1 MISKSLNILIVTLIA
16 FSCYGQK
23 VTNDN
28 YQNTL
33 LTFQS
38 PPAEYTSAPFF
49 VWNGKMTKEEIKIY
63 LNDFKSKGILQVFI
77 HPRPGMIT
85 TYLTEEWFDL
95 FTYTLELGKS
105 LGMKIWIY
113 DENSYPSGFA
123 GGGVPDALPETAG
136 RNLIFYKTSKPDTIP
151 NPWAAYRKE
160 GETFIE
166 KATKDY
172 IPGEYVVAVL
182 KEWDKSQWYG
192 GFSFVDLMQR
202 KTTDKFIDLTMK
214 EYQKRYGAEFGKTI
228 PGVFMDEP
236 TIAPEGSKGISV
248 HYTPELFAA
257 FQKKWGYD
265 LRPELSLLF
274 EDFGDYRKIHHNF
287 YSVLLDLFIEN
298 WAIPYSDYCKKNN
311 ILLTGHYWDH
321 EWPNPGGVPDNM
333 AITAFSTQPGIDL
346 LFNNWYT
353 GYSGQ
358 FGNSRMV
365 KELSSVA
372 NQMGYKRTLSETYG
386 GAGWNL
392 TFKDQKRILDWE
404 CALGVN
410 QVNQHLSHQTIIG
423 SRKRDYPQSF
433 SYHEPWWDDYK
444 TMADY
449 ISRLSVAM
457 SQGAQVN
464 KILVIEPTTTG
475 WMNHSRSWAPNW
487 RKEGGWKEGKTGGL
501 CNAFHSFVATLEA
514 DQVEYDLGC
523 EDMMKRFGAIT
534 GKELKIGKASYN
546 LVILPPA
553 TENLDKETVI
563 LLEKYMKAGG
573 KVLSFAGVP
582 GYVNGVKSN
591 LLAKAISNPAI
602 WINGKS
608 DKIAESIFAINN
620 PAVSFSAS
628 PAGSRIFHQ
637 TRELSDARL
646 VFIANVHDSLQTSG
660 DFYLQGGSV
669 EKWDLFTGKTE
680 AYPFEREN
688 GLLKIKY
695 DLPAAG
701 SVLLCISQ
709 KQKPSVVEA
718 KQPGKAIPF
727 TDTLSVKRLFPNVL
741 TMDICDLRI
750 HGKTRKDMYVTHA
763 CVEVFKEFGFD
774 DNPWNGVQY
783 KDATIRKDT
792 FNTASGFEADFWLT
806 IENGVDTKTMKLVCE
821 RPEIFKLSVN
831 GQALNPIK
839 GEWWLDRGFA
849 VYQAGEFLKPG
860 KNKITV
866 RVSPMSVFAE
876 LEAVYVLGDFA
887 VEPQP
892 IGFKLIP
899 PVKLSL
905 DAWSKSGMAFY
916 GNKVSYSHACDINN
930 EPGKKYSIRLKSW
943 RGTIADVTVNGSKA
957 GIIAWDPYDLDIT
970 DLVKNGGNEISV
982 QVCGSLYNTLG
993 PHHSKMDLGAVDPW
1007 KFYWFG
1013 EGKTLQ
1019 GKDYNFVEYGLFQ
1032 DYELIER

>member
-1 MISKSLNILIVTLIA
+1 MNKALYIFVFLIIA
-16 FSCYGQK
+16 SSGKGQTT
-23 VTNDN
+23 TNDN

-33 LTFQS
+33 KAFYS

-49 VWNGKMTKEEIKIY
+49 VWNGKMTKEEIEYY

-85 TYLTEEWFDL
+85 TYLTDEWFEL
-95 FTYTLELGKS
+95 YTYTIKLGKK
-105 LGMKIWIY
+105 LGMKILIY

-123 GGGVPDALPETAG
+123 GGGVPAAMPETAG
-136 RNLIFYKTSKPDTIP
+136 RNLVFYKTSKPDTIQ

-160 GETFIE
+160 GGNYIE

-172 IPGEYVVAVL
+172 IPGEYVIAII

-214 EYQKRYGAEFGKTI
+214 EYQKRYGDEFGKTI

-236 TIAPEGSKGISV
+236 NIAPEWSKGISV
-248 HYTPELFAA
+248 HHTPELFAA

-265 LRPELSLLF
+265 LRPELPLLF
-274 EDFGDYRKIHHNF
+274 EDTGEYRKIRHNF

-298 WAIPYSDYCKKNN
+298 WAKPYSEYCTKNN
-311 ILLTGHYWDH
+311 LLLTGHYWDH

-333 AITAFSTQPGIDL
+333 AMTAFSTQPGIDL

-365 KELSSVA
+365 KELRSVA

-410 QVNQHLSHQTIIG
+410 FVNQHLSHQTIIG

-457 SQGAQVN
+457 SKGEQVN

-475 WMNHSRSWAPNW
+475 WMNHSRTWTPNW
-487 RKEGGWKEGKTGGL
+487 QTKGGWKEGKTGEL
-501 CNAFHSFVATLEA
+501 CDAFHSFVATLEA

-523 EDMMKRFGAIT
+523 EDMMKRFGSVA

-546 LVILPPA
+546 LVILPAA

-563 LLEKYMKAGG
+563 LLGKYMKAGG
-573 KVLSFAGVP
+573 KVLTFAGVP
-582 GYVNGVKSN
+582 QYVDGVKSD
-591 LLAKAISNPAI
+591 LLIKAIPADSK
-602 WINGKS
+602 WMNGNT
-608 DKIAESIFAINN
+608 DKISESIFAINK
-620 PAVSFSAS
+620 PSVSFSAS
-628 PAGSRIFHQ
+628 QPDSRIFHQ
-637 TRELSDARL
+637 TRELEDARL

-660 DFYLQGGSV
+660 DFSLPGGSV
-669 EKWDLFTGKTE
+669 EKWDLFTGKSE

-688 GLLKIKY
+688 GRLKIHY

-701 SVLLCISQ
+701 SILLYITKKEKS
-709 KQKPSVVEA
+709 SVVAA
-718 KQPGKAIPF
+718 KHSEKVIPF

-741 TMDICDLRI
+741 TLDICDLRI
-750 HGKTRKDMYVTHA
+750 HGKTKPDMYVTHA
-763 CVEVFKEFGFD
+763 CVDVFKEFGFD

-783 KDATIRKDT
+783 KDATIRRDT
-792 FNTASGFEADFWLT
+792 FNTSSGFEADFWLT

-821 RPEIFKLSVN
+821 RPETFKLSVN
-831 GQALNPIK
+831 GHAIQALK

-849 VYQAGEFLKPG
+849 VYEAGVHLKPG
-860 KNKITV
+860 KNKITLT
-866 RVSPMSVFAE
+866 VSPMSVFAE
-876 LEAVYVLGDFA
+876 LEAIYVLGEFA
-887 VEPQP
+887 VEPQAL
-892 IGFKLIP
+892 GFKLTAP
-899 PVKLSL
+899 KKLSL
-905 DAWSKSGMAFY
+905 DAWSNSGMQFY
-916 GNKVSYSHACDINN
+916 GNKVSYTHAGDIRR
-930 EPGKKYSIRLKSW
+930 EPGKKYFIRLKSW
-943 RGTIADVTVNGSKA
+943 RGTIADVTVNGSKS
-957 GIIAWDPYDLDIT
+957 GIIAWDPYELDIT
-970 DLVKNGGNEISV
+970 DLVRNGKNEISV
-982 QVCGSLYNTLG
+982 QVSGSLYNTLG

-1019 GKDYNFVEYGLFQ
+1019 GKDYNFIEYGLFR
-1032 DYELIER
+1032 DFELIER